1 MDEQPIDW
9 SVSLDQMAIA
19 VGLSITPTC
28 RPGVLANLERTAAI
42 AQRVMDFPLPTSIE
56 IAPTFDPGVQK

>member
-9 SVSLDQMAIA
+9 SLYLDQMAMTM
-19 VGLSITPTC
+19 GLSITPAC

-42 AQRVMDFPLPTSIE
+42 AQRVMEFPLPPSIE
-56 IAPTFDPGVQK
+56 IAPTFDPSVRK